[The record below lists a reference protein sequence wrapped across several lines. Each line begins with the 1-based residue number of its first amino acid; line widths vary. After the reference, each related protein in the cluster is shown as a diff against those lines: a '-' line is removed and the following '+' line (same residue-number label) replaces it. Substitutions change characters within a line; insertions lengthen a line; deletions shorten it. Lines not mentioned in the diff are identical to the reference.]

1 MSLCP
6 IQDGHAPQA
15 WVIFWM
21 KLLSVA
27 TRTLIKQ
34 QIPVDLCLIIIAVV
48 FQIFVLKSPNFLAVV
63 SPLKVK
69 SYIQSSLIIF
79 MTWNSFDGFFI
90 LVSYLIFISLIRMVG
105 VSYQA
110 LLMYLFPVFFQNF
123 RF

>member
-27 TRTLIKQ
+27 IRTLIKQ
-34 QIPVDLCLIIIAVV
+34 QIPVDVCLIITAVV

-69 SYIQSSLIIF
+69 S
-79 MTWNSFDGFFI
+79 
-90 LVSYLIFISLIRMVG
+90 
-105 VSYQA
+105 
-110 LLMYLFPVFFQNF
+110 
-123 RF
+123 